1 MRQKFSGICVLLGN
15 ASKVSWLSALLL
27 SSLVTLLAN
36 AATPELQTPAPVI
49 YLADNLDE
57 KDKLGWC
64 IDTLGRGW
72 SEQLQT
78 HSCKPQGGD
87 VQFSYDKETR
97 QIMSVEFA
105 GKCATLHEAAAAGVS
120 FDLLDCSATSAV
132 QVFIYN
138 AETLEFMPEGDRSLC
153 IAAGAAS
160 KSAGPFMSRNL
171 ELAPCAS
178 TDASLKQ
185 WVVKEDLPESF

>member
-1 MRQKFSGICVLLGN
+1 MEQKFTGICVLFYS
-15 ASKVSWLSALLL
+15 ASKISWLSALLL
-27 SSLVTLLAN
+27 SSLVTLSAN

-97 QIMSVEFA
+97 QIMSVEFP

-138 AETLEFMPEGDRSLC
+138 AETLEFIPEGDRSLC
-153 IAAGAAS
+153 ISAGAES
-160 KSAGPFMSRNL
+160 GSAGPFMSRIL

-185 WVVKEDLPESF
+185 WVIKGDM

>member
-1 MRQKFSGICVLLGN
+1 MGMKFTRISMLICNVSKISG
-15 ASKVSWLSALLL
+15 LSALLL
-27 SSLVTLLAN
+27 SSLVTLPAN
-36 AATPELQTPAPVI
+36 ATPPELKTPEPVI

-78 HSCKPQGGD
+78 HSCKPRGGD
-87 VQFSYDKETR
+87 VQFSYNKETR
-97 QIMSVEFA
+97 QITSVEFS

-120 FDLLDCSATSAV
+120 FDLLDCSATSAA
-132 QVFIYN
+132 QLFIYD
-138 AETLEFMPEGDRSLC
+138 AESLEFMPEGDRSLC
-153 IAAGAAS
+153 IAAGAES
-160 KSAGPFMSRNL
+160 RTAGPFMSRDL
-171 ELAPCAS
+171 EPAPCAS

-185 WVVKEDLPESF
+185 WVVKGDM

>member
-1 MRQKFSGICVLLGN
+1 MRQKFPGICVLRGN

-27 SSLVTLLAN
+27 SSLVTLSAN

-49 YLADNLDE
+49 YLADNIDE
-57 KDKLGWC
+57 KDELGWC

-87 VQFSYDKETR
+87 VQFSYNKETR
-97 QIMSVEFA
+97 QIASVEFP
-105 GKCATLHEAAAAGVS
+105 GKCATLHETAAAGVS
-120 FDLLDCSATSAV
+120 FDLLDCSSTSAAQLFV
-132 QVFIYN
+132 YN

-153 IAAGAAS
+153 IAAGTES
-160 KSAGPFMSRNL
+160 RSAGPFMSRNL

-178 TDASLKQ
+178 TDARLKQ
-185 WVVKEDLPESF
+185 WVVKGDM

>member
-1 MRQKFSGICVLLGN
+1 MRQKFPGICVLRGN

-27 SSLVTLLAN
+27 SSLVTLSAN

-49 YLADNLDE
+49 YLADNIDE
-57 KDKLGWC
+57 KDELGWC

-97 QIMSVEFA
+97 QIASVEFP

-120 FDLLDCSATSAV
+120 FDLLDCSSTSAD
-132 QVFIYN
+132 QLFIYN
-138 AETLEFMPEGDRSLC
+138 AETLEFIPEGDRSLC
-153 IAAGAAS
+153 IAAGAES
-160 KSAGPFMSRNL
+160 RTAGPFMSRNL

-178 TDASLKQ
+178 TDARFKQ
-185 WVVKEDLPESF
+185 WVVKGDM

>member
-27 SSLVTLLAN
+27 SSLVTLSAN
-36 AATPELQTPAPVI
+36 ATSPELQTPAPVI

-97 QIMSVEFA
+97 QIESVEFP
-105 GKCATLHEAAAAGVS
+105 GKCATLHEAAATGVS
-120 FDLLDCSATSAV
+120 FDLLDCSATSVV

-160 KSAGPFMSRNL
+160 KSAGPFMSRAL

-185 WVVKEDLPESF
+185 WVVKGDM

>member
-1 MRQKFSGICVLLGN
+1 MGQKFHGISVLFGN
-15 ASKVSWLSALLL
+15 ASKISWLSALLL
-27 SSLVTLLAN
+27 SSLVTLPAN
-36 AATPELQTPAPVI
+36 AASPELRTPEPVI
-49 YLADNLDE
+49 YLADNIDE

-87 VQFSYDKETR
+87 VQFSYNKETR
-97 QIMSVEFA
+97 QIMSVEFP

-120 FDLLDCSATSAV
+120 FDLLDCSSTSAA
-132 QVFIYN
+132 QLFIYN

-153 IAAGAAS
+153 IAAGAES
-160 KSAGPFMSRNL
+160 KSAGPFMSRDL

-185 WVVKEDLPESF
+185 WVVKGSM

>member
-1 MRQKFSGICVLLGN
+1 MGRKFTAICRLVRNAGKISGF
-15 ASKVSWLSALLL
+15 SALLL
-27 SSLVTLLAN
+27 SSLVTLPAN
-36 AATPELQTPAPVI
+36 ATSPELKTPGPVI

-78 HSCKPQGGD
+78 HSCKPRGGD
-87 VQFSYDKETR
+87 VQFSYSVETR
-97 QIMSVEFA
+97 HIMSVEFP

-120 FDLLDCSATSAV
+120 FDLLDCSATSAA
-132 QVFIYN
+132 QLFIYN

-153 IAAGAAS
+153 IAAGAES

-185 WVVKEDLPESF
+185 WVVKGSM

>member
-1 MRQKFSGICVLLGN
+1 MEQKIPGICVLFGN
-15 ASKVSWLSALLL
+15 ASKVYWLSALVL
-27 SSLVTLLAN
+27 SSLVTLPAN
-36 AATPELQTPAPVI
+36 AASPKLQTPEPVI

-57 KDKLGWC
+57 KDELGWC

-87 VQFSYDKETR
+87 VQFSYNKETR
-97 QIMSVEFA
+97 QIMSVEFP
-105 GKCATLHEAAAAGVS
+105 GKCATLHETAAAGVT
-120 FDLLDCSATSAV
+120 FDLLDCSSTSAA
-132 QVFIYN
+132 QLFTYD
-138 AETLEFMPEGDRSLC
+138 AETLEFMPDGDRGLC
-153 IAAGAAS
+153 IAAGAES
-160 KSAGPFMSRNL
+160 KSAGPFMSRIL

-185 WVVKEDLPESF
+185 WVVKGDM

>member
-1 MRQKFSGICVLLGN
+1 MEQQLTGIRALFGS
-15 ASKVSWLSALLL
+15 ASNISWLSVLLL
-27 SSLVTLLAN
+27 SSLVTLSAN
-36 AATPELQTPAPVI
+36 AATPELQTSAPVI
-49 YLADNLDE
+49 YLADNIDE
-57 KDKLGWC
+57 KDELGWC

-72 SEQLQT
+72 SEQLHT

-87 VQFSYDKETR
+87 VQFSYNKETH
-97 QIMSVEFA
+97 QIMSVEFP
-105 GKCATLHEAAAAGVS
+105 GKCATLHEVAAAGVS

-153 IAAGAAS
+153 IAAGAES
-160 KSAGPFMSRNL
+160 RSAGPFMSRDL
-171 ELAPCAS
+171 ELAPCAA

-185 WVVKEDLPESF
+185 WVIKGDM

>member
-1 MRQKFSGICVLLGN
+1 MRQKFPGICVLRGN

-27 SSLVTLLAN
+27 SSLVTLSAN

-49 YLADNLDE
+49 YLADNIDE
-57 KDKLGWC
+57 KDELGWC

-87 VQFSYDKETR
+87 VQFSYNKETR
-97 QIMSVEFA
+97 QIMSVEFP

-120 FDLLDCSATSAV
+120 FDLLDCSSRSAA
-132 QVFIYN
+132 QSFIYN
-138 AETLEFMPEGDRSLC
+138 AETLEFIPEGDRSLC
-153 IAAGAAS
+153 IAAGAES
-160 KSAGPFMSRNL
+160 RTAGPFMSRNL

-178 TDASLKQ
+178 TDARLKQ
-185 WVVKEDLPESF
+185 WVVKGDM

>member
-1 MRQKFSGICVLLGN
+1 MRQKFPGICVLRGN

-27 SSLVTLLAN
+27 SSLVTLSAN

-49 YLADNLDE
+49 YLADNIDE
-57 KDKLGWC
+57 KDELGWC

-87 VQFSYDKETR
+87 VQFSYNKETR
-97 QIMSVEFA
+97 QIMSVEFP

-120 FDLLDCSATSAV
+120 FDLLDCSSTSAD
-132 QVFIYN
+132 QLFIYN
-138 AETLEFMPEGDRSLC
+138 AETLEFIPEGDRSLC
-153 IAAGAAS
+153 IAAGAES
-160 KSAGPFMSRNL
+160 RTAGPFMSRNL

-178 TDASLKQ
+178 TDARLKQ
-185 WVVKEDLPESF
+185 WVVKGDM

>member
-1 MRQKFSGICVLLGN
+1 MRQKLTGIRAFFDSAG
-15 ASKVSWLSALLL
+15 KISWLAALLL
-27 SSLVTLLAN
+27 SSLVTLPAN
-36 AATPELQTPAPVI
+36 AAAPQLQTPAPVI
-49 YLADNLDE
+49 YLADNMDE
-57 KDKLGWC
+57 KDELGWC

-87 VQFSYDKETR
+87 VQFSYDEETR
-97 QIMSVEFA
+97 QIESVEFP

-120 FDLLDCSATSAV
+120 FDLLDCSATSAA
-132 QVFIYN
+132 QLFSYN
-138 AETLEFMPEGDRSLC
+138 AGTLEFMPEGDGSLC

-160 KSAGPFMSRNL
+160 KSAGPFMSRDL

-185 WVVKEDLPESF
+185 WVVKGDL

>member
-1 MRQKFSGICVLLGN
+1 MGKKFTGTSMLIRN
-15 ASKVSWLSALLL
+15 ASKISGFSALLL
-27 SSLVTLLAN
+27 LSLVTLPAN
-36 AATPELQTPAPVI
+36 ATPPELKTPEPVI

-78 HSCKPQGGD
+78 HSCKPRGGD
-87 VQFSYDKETR
+87 VQFSYSKESR
-97 QIMSVEFA
+97 HIMSVEFP

-120 FDLLDCSATSAV
+120 FDLLDCLATSAA
-132 QVFIYN
+132 QLFIYD
-138 AETLEFMPEGDRSLC
+138 AESLEFMPEGDRSLC
-153 IAAGAAS
+153 IAAGAES
-160 KSAGPFMSRNL
+160 RTAGPFMSRDL

-185 WVVKEDLPESF
+185 WVVKGGM

>member
-1 MRQKFSGICVLLGN
+1 MK
-15 ASKVSWLSALLL
+15 KVAMISAFLL
-27 SSLVTLLAN
+27 SSQLTLPAY
-36 AATPELQTPAPVI
+36 AAAPQLQTPAPVI

-57 KDKLGWC
+57 KDELGWC

-87 VQFSYDKETR
+87 VQFSYDQETR
-97 QIMSVEFA
+97 QIESVEFP

-120 FDLLDCSATSAV
+120 FDLLDCSSTSAA
-132 QVFIYN
+132 QLFIYN
-138 AETLEFMPEGDRSLC
+138 AETLEFTPEGDASLC

-171 ELAPCAS
+171 ELAPCAG

-185 WVVKEDLPESF
+185 WLVKGDM

>member
-1 MRQKFSGICVLLGN
+1 MRQKFPGICVLRGN

-27 SSLVTLLAN
+27 SSLVTLSAN
-36 AATPELQTPAPVI
+36 AATPELKTPAPVI

-57 KDKLGWC
+57 KDELGWC

-87 VQFSYDKETR
+87 VQFSYNKETR
-97 QIMSVEFA
+97 QIMSVEFP

-120 FDLLDCSATSAV
+120 FDLLDCSSTSAD
-132 QVFIYN
+132 QLFIYN
-138 AETLEFMPEGDRSLC
+138 AETLEFIPEGDRSLC
-153 IAAGAAS
+153 IAAGAES
-160 KSAGPFMSRNL
+160 RTAGPFMSRNL

-178 TDASLKQ
+178 TDARFKQ
-185 WVVKEDLPESF
+185 WVVKGDM